1 MRYFHRDHRNQTFY
15 VALNKEP
22 TTTKT
27 TTKRLTANQTSFD
40 EFILD

>member
-1 MRYFHRDHRNQTFY
+1 M
-15 VALNKEP
+15 ALNKEP

-27 TTKRLTANQTSFD
+27 ATKRLTANQTSFD